1 MNKKVFLNLL
11 ENILPPT
18 LNQALNTWFLKGMQG
33 LTEVTLTSETTYVVP
48 FNSDNVFAKL
58 TLGAQNITALT
69 CTIGDLKE
77 GDEVYFQLTQDGTVA
92 RTVAWGS
99 TWENAGG
106 TAPTVT
112 NATNAIDTF
121 KGVVRGT
128 KILITELVQNIS

>member
-33 LTEVTLTSETTYVVP
+33 LVEVTLTSQTTYVAP

-58 TLGAQNITALT
+58 TLGAQNITDLD
-69 CTIGDLKE
+69 CTIGDLNE
-77 GDEVYFQLTQDGTVA
+77 GDEVVFQLTQDGTGA

-99 TWENAGG
+99 NFEFAGG
-106 TAPTVT
+106 TGPTVT
-112 NATNAIDTF
+112 ASTSAIDVF

-128 KILITELVQNIS
+128 KILLSVIAQNIS